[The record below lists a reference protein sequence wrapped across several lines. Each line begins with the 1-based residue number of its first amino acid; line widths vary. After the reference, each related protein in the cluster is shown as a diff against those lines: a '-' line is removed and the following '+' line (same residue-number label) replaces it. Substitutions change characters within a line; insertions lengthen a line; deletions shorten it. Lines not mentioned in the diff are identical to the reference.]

1 MKRAGGWLSPMQLR
15 CSFTS
20 RARTERDGARSSC
33 REPSS
38 RSAMTN
44 MFVPVFLD
52 PGPDSLL
59 HSLFLALCETGVPKT
74 MYTGCAV
81 CKGWNVRV
89 KDMTEQEMSALC
101 SAACGDTTMCA
112 FCSRLRP
119 IALPFNATGAQM
131 EPIKVLPQ
139 AAPST
144 RSVLRAAVTG
154 DRGQI
159 DPLLWVLL
167 NHLATMAMAV
177 ACKPPHGKSFAHE
190 FTMDLRGYSYY
201 IVFEEKRRKGCEHN
215 CEELLHAWWRAALE
229 TVMQRVQAHGSVS
242 EADARAS
249 LACFVD
255 KMASIPFHAC
265 RNTYGNQTSFREEG
279 RRMLDAWAWP

>member
-1 MKRAGGWLSPMQLR
+1 MTTAFAECHDTMRNEHTQFLVMPGRMADFLPCR
-15 CSFTS
+15 VHEP
-20 RARTERDGARSSC
+20 RT
-33 REPSS
+33 
-38 RSAMTN
+38 RSALVQQGAVLASAMAN

-59 HSLFLALCETGVPKT
+59 HSLFLAFCETGVPKT

-81 CKGWNVRV
+81 CKAWNVRV

-112 FCSRLRP
+112 FWSRLRP

-154 DRGQI
+154 DRAQI

-190 FTMDLRGYSYY
+190 FTMDLRGYSY
-201 IVFEEKRRKGCEHN
+201 
-215 CEELLHAWWRAALE
+215 
-229 TVMQRVQAHGSVS
+229 
-242 EADARAS
+242 
-249 LACFVD
+249 
-255 KMASIPFHAC
+255 
-265 RNTYGNQTSFREEG
+265 
-279 RRMLDAWAWP
+279 

>member
-1 MKRAGGWLSPMQLR
+1 MQP
-15 CSFTS
+15 S
-20 RARTERDGARSSC
+20 RAAHGARSSC

-59 HSLFLALCETGVPKT
+59 HSLFLAFCETGVPKT

-81 CKGWNVRV
+81 CKAWNVRV

-131 EPIKVLPQ
+131 EPITVLPQ

-154 DRGQI
+154 DRAQI
-159 DPLLWVLL
+159 DPFLWVLL

-201 IVFEEKRRKGCEHN
+201 IVFEEKRRKHN
-215 CEELLHAWWRAALE
+215 CEKLLHAWWRAALE

-265 RNTYGNQTSFREEG
+265 RNTHGNQTSFREEG
-279 RRMLDAWAWP
+279 QRMLDAWAWP

>member
-1 MKRAGGWLSPMQLR
+1 MQLR